1 VKSEP
6 VYGVHMKDLE
16 LKKETKYFHYNEFM
30 EQVNEELKNT
40 SNYVLISMNKSFR
53 CRHKK

>member
-40 SNYVLISMNKSFR
+40 SNYVLISMNKRFR